1 MPMFT
6 STTPFFDAETPRPKD
21 VVFHNDMKKEIP
33 MSQQKGSNQRKTYFV
48 KKDFQI
54 RFIVKF
60 CMLLLA
66 GVVVSTGL
74 LFFFSPDSLTS
85 SYQSSGLEIKHT
97 NIAILPSVIVT
108 NLITLGLITLGV
120 IIVTL
125 LVSHKIAGPLF
136 RFEKELDAV
145 AEGDLT
151 KRVVLRQKDQGKD
164 MADSLNRMIS
174 SFHDRIS
181 DIRKEL
187 HAVRESAHRHDAPP
201 ALIHELEGLD
211 KKISR
216 HFKT

>member
-1 MPMFT
+1 
-6 STTPFFDAETPRPKD
+6 
-21 VVFHNDMKKEIP
+21 

-120 IIVTL
+120 IMVTL

-151 KRVVLRQKDQGKD
+151 KRIVLRQKDQGKD

-174 SFHDRIS
+174 GFHDKVS
-181 DIRKEL
+181 DIRKDL
-187 HAVRESAHRHDAPP
+187 DAVRESALQHNAPKV
-201 ALIHELEGLD
+201 LIDELEGLD